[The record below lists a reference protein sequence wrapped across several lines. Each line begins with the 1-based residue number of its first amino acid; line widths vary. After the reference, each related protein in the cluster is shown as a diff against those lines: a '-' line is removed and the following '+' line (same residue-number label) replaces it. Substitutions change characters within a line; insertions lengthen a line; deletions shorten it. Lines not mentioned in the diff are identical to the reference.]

1 MITGGVVREAKKL
14 LKKIKQ
20 QVLVGIIDAF
30 EMAQCMIF
38 CRTNQDCDNLETFL
52 VSHGGGQRFTGSLE
66 SGPQSKY
73 SCCVLAGMRS
83 MDQRRTALQAFKMG
97 VVRFLICTDVA
108 ARGIDVRGLPYM
120 INLTLPDEPEPYMHR
135 IGRVGRAGAMGLAIN
150 IVAGE
155 NLLEK
160 VWYHRCKNR
169 GKGCSNR
176 KLVEKGGCTLWYNEG
191 ELLSRIEERLD
202 SKVANLAPVDY
213 TLPEEL
219 LSTGV
224 VYGETME
231 EEKYVPNFH
240 LESLRPKV
248 KELAEMEVEA
258 QNVFLNLQREF
269 MNKA

>member
-1 MITGGVVREAKKL
+1 M
-14 LKKIKQ
+14 
-20 QVLVGIIDAF
+20 
-30 EMAQCMIF
+30 
-38 CRTNQDCDNLETFL
+38 
-52 VSHGGGQRFTGSLE
+52 
-66 SGPQSKY
+66 
-73 SCCVLAGMRS
+73 
-83 MDQRRTALQAFKMG
+83 
-97 VVRFLICTDVA
+97 
-108 ARGIDVRGLPYM
+108 
-120 INLTLPDEPEPYMHR
+120 
-135 IGRVGRAGAMGLAIN
+135 
-150 IVAGE
+150 
-155 NLLEK
+155 
-160 VWYHRCKNR
+160 
-169 GKGCSNR
+169 
-176 KLVEKGGCTLWYNEG
+176 EKGGCTLWYNEG